1 MSDRVRFIPGQADG
15 SRVLLIDVSGLTD
28 PAEALP
34 YIAEAQGVVAGQPL
48 RSVYCLVDVTG
59 SRFNVD
65 VVEAMK
71 HLAEHDRPYVIASA
85 VVGVAGLM
93 RVIFESVL
101 AFSGRNN
108 LKSLPS
114 REEALRWLA
123 GHSTTTT
130 A

>member
-1 MSDRVRFIPGQADG
+1 MSDRVRFIPNPVGHTN
-15 SRVLLIDVSGLTD
+15 VLLIDVSGFAN
-28 PAEALP
+28 PSEALP
-34 YIAEAQGVVAGQPL
+34 FIDEAKITVSGQPL

-71 HLAEHDRPYVIASA
+71 ELATHDRPYVIASA

-101 AFSGRNN
+101 AFSARKN
-108 LKSLPS
+108 LKSFPS
-114 REEALRWLA
+114 RGEAFTWLSLQKPDA
-123 GHSTTTT
+123 
-130 A
+130 